1 MSGAA
6 MSGRGQRTT
15 RATAIIRI
23 LPMIAVL
30 ALGLTLS
37 ACDHCGDFF
46 WSKPGACK
54 GGPPPG

>member
-1 MSGAA
+1 MTGAA
-6 MSGRGQRTT
+6 QRERGTRTT
-15 RATAIIRI
+15 RASTIVRLA
-23 LPMIAVL
+23 PVIAAL
-30 ALGLTLS
+30 ALSLTLS